1 VKKRA
6 VLAAKMRKK
15 PMVKKGSGSMNG
27 TEPKR
32 FRFRA
37 LRMKDEDGVVVD
49 EGGADIAT
57 DCSCGKED
65 GSDDHEEA
73 TH

>member
-1 VKKRA
+1 VI
-6 VLAAKMRKK
+6 
-15 PMVKKGSGSMNG
+15 
-27 TEPKR
+27 
-32 FRFRA
+32 
-37 LRMKDEDGVVVD
+37 VD

-73 TH
+73 THSENRSAYRLFSGVASLLRFSELWRQAT